1 MNLYK
6 LYDIEDDGNFYVYEL
21 HNPINNQPFYVGKG
35 KNNRFTNHFTRK
47 NKNSHKNNTISK
59 IISLDR
65 KVIVKIVYRT
75 NNEFDAF
82 KKESELIY
90 LYGRRDNSTGILT
103 NLTNGGEGLSGY
115 IPTPELRELW
125 SVIRS
130 GEKNGM
136 YNKAHTIESKN
147 KMTETRLKRY
157 KSGVIKPTIHTEEY
171 KKKLAERTTKKV
183 DEESIFRL
191 NGIGYSVNEIV
202 RETGINRDIVIRRL
216 KKYNLPSNS
225 KKEKIVDM
233 FKIHKMLENNIDKIL
248 ICEEFNISLSTLN
261 RKLKKNKK

>member
-1 MNLYK
+1 
-6 LYDIEDDGNFYVYEL
+6 
-21 HNPINNQPFYVGKG
+21 
-35 KNNRFTNHFTRK
+35 
-47 NKNSHKNNTISK
+47 
-59 IISLDR
+59 
-65 KVIVKIVYRT
+65 
-75 NNEFDAF
+75 
-82 KKESELIY
+82 
-90 LYGRRDNSTGILT
+90 
-103 NLTNGGEGLSGY
+103 
-115 IPTPELRELW
+115 
-125 SVIRS
+125 
-130 GEKNGM
+130 M
-136 YNKAHTIESKN
+136 YNKTHTIESKN

-233 FKIHKMLENNIDKIL
+233 FVHTVTVCDANTGSVVKGKEPYTIKVAYG
-248 ICEEFNISLSTLN
+248 
-261 RKLKKNKK
+261 